1 VKEETSMGNLR
12 KFVLGT
18 IVALASSHAVGAQ
31 NLLTNG
37 DFDAGVGLTDWGPGP
52 GTLALGADAGSCL
65 LSDSAAATSGGASG
79 NQYFAMY
86 SGQCITVDPTATPT
100 LFLGALYRTT
110 AEVWARLFL
119 QMFTDGACA
128 SFHGYGGGHFGATSA
143 NWSFVGGQVPIPPE
157 VHSFY
162 VLADFNPMVAGN
174 PPFTGAFDRF
184 YVGVQPQIFVDG
196 FEVESGS
203 ACRWSSIVL

>member
-1 VKEETSMGNLR
+1 MRIWKRLM
-12 KFVLGT
+12 LGT
-18 IVALASSHAVGAQ
+18 LVALASSHAAEAQ

-37 DFDAGVGLTDWGPGP
+37 DFDAGAGLADWSWGPGA
-52 GTLALGADAGSCL
+52 LALGADAGSCL
-65 LSDSAAATSGGASG
+65 LSDSAAATSGAASG

-86 SGQCITVDPTATPT
+86 SGQCIPVDPTVTPV

-143 NWSFVGGQVPIPPE
+143 NWNAVGGLVPIPPE
-157 VHSFY
+157 VHSFH
-162 VLADFNPMVAGN
+162 VTADFNPMVAGN
-174 PPFTGAFDRF
+174 PPFTGSFDRF
-184 YVGVQPQIFVDG
+184 YVGVLPQIFVDG
-196 FEVESGS
+196 FEEESGS
-203 ACRWSSIVL
+203 ACPWSSQVP